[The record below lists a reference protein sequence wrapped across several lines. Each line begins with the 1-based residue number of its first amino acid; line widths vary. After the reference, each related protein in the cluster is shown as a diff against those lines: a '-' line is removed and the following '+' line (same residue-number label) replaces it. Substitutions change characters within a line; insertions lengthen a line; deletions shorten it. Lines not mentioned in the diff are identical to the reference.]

1 MTLEDIA
8 EQYVAEK
15 QLKDGTVLK
24 LKTWVSDSIMPGKRM
39 YQLALVEGP
48 LTMQFP
54 TNYEDYTEKQVREIY
69 ESVKSKADFEMVIEE
84 HKKEHKRMR
93 EEENPLFPEH

>member
-15 QLKDGTVLK
+15 QLEDGTVLK
-24 LKTWVSDSIMPGKRM
+24 LKTWVSYCPFLRVRNAIRPGKRV

-48 LTMQFP
+48 LTIQFP
-54 TNYEDYTEKQVREIY
+54 TNYDDYTEKQVREIY
-69 ESVKSKADFEMVIEE
+69 EYVKSKADFEMVIEE
-84 HKKEHKRMR
+84 HKRKRD
-93 EEENPLFPEH
+93 